1 MKITVGTTTK
11 EIPEGTPL
19 SKIAD
24 AFVTE
29 GRDRIILAKVN
40 GKLQEMFKNCYWDS
54 TIEFLDIKNTDAR
67 RTYMRGVLF
76 VMLAA
81 VHSCYGMKDCNEIA
95 VEHSLGTGI
104 YCKKNG
110 SPVSREFIDTVKAK
124 MKEMVAANRAIEKK
138 SMNKANAVRLFREN
152 GMTDKVSLLRY
163 RCTSKVNVYSMCG
176 YTDYF
181 YGYMPASTGI
191 LKVWDIVPYDEGF
204 MVLMPDTE
212 DGTMV
217 PPAKSSDKFFETL
230 QKTNTWGSAVG
241 IELVGDLNDCIS
253 SGGAEDLILVQEAL
267 LEKRV
272 AEIAEMIREAGGK
285 KFVMI
290 AGPSSSG
297 KTSFSHRLSIQLR
310 TIGFKPHPIGLDNY
324 YRDREFCPRDEY
336 GNYDFEC
343 LEALDIELF
352 NKQMTQ
358 LLNGERVELPEFNF
372 KTGKPEYKGNFLQ
385 LGPDDILVIEG
396 IHGLNDRLSYS
407 LPAESKFRIYISAL
421 TEINIDRHNRIPTT
435 DVRLIRR
442 IVRDARTRGSSATET
457 IAMWYSVRRGEEKH
471 IFPYQESA
479 DVMYNSAAVY
489 ELAVLKTYI
498 EPLLFGV
505 PEDSPEYLEANR
517 LLKMLSYILGM
528 PSESVPHN
536 AILREFIGGS
546 VFRV

>member
-76 VMLAA
+76 VMHAA

-124 MKEMVAANRAIEKK
+124 MREMVAANRAIEKK

>member
-11 EIPEGTPL
+11 EIAEGTSL
-19 SKIAD
+19 SKIAEE
-24 AFVTE
+24 FLGE
-29 GRDRIILAKVN
+29 GKKNIFLAKVN

-54 TIEFLDIKNTDAR
+54 TIEFLDLKDTDAR
-67 RTYMRGVLF
+67 RTYIRGVLF
-76 VMLAA
+76 VMLTAVYSEYGIAA
-81 VHSCYGMKDCNEIA
+81 CNEIC
-95 VEHSLGTGI
+95 VEHSIGAGI
-104 YCKKNG
+104 YCKRNG
-110 SPVSREFIDTVKAK
+110 NPVTQEFIDTVKAK
-124 MKEMVAANRAIEKK
+124 MKELVAANRAIEKK
-138 SMNKANAVRLFREN
+138 SMNKANAVRLFRDN
-152 GMTDKVSLLRY
+152 GMEDKVSLLRY
-163 RCTSKVNVYSMCG
+163 RCSSKVNVYSMCG

-181 YGYMPASTGI
+181 YGYMPASTGN
-191 LKVWDIVPYDEGF
+191 LRLWDIVPYDEGF
-204 MVLMPDTE
+204 MVLTPDS
-212 DGTMV
+212 DGESV
-217 PPAKSSDKFFETL
+217 PPAKSSDKLFETL

-241 IELVGDLNDCIS
+241 IELAGDLNDCIAN
-253 SGGAEDLILVQEAL
+253 GGAEDLILVQEAL

-272 AEIAEMIREAGGK
+272 AEIAEMIRQAGGK

-310 TIGFKPHPIGLDNY
+310 TIGYKPHPIGLDNY
-324 YRDREFCPRDEY
+324 YKDREFCPRDEF

-343 LEALDIELF
+343 LEALDVELF

-358 LLNGERVELPEFNF
+358 LLNGERVEMPEFNF

-457 IAMWYSVRRGEEKH
+457 IAMWYSVRRGEELH
-471 IFPYQESA
+471 IFPHQESA

-498 EPLLFGV
+498 EPLLYGV
-505 PEDSPEYLEANR
+505 PEGSPEYLEANR
-517 LLKMLSYILGM
+517 LLKMLSYFLAM

>member
-1 MKITVGTTTK
+1 MKITVGAETR
-11 EIPEGTPL
+11 EIPEGTSL
-19 SKIAD
+19 TKIAD
-24 AFVTE
+24 AFLGE
-29 GRDRIILAKVN
+29 GKERILLAKVN

-54 TIEFLDIKNTDAR
+54 EIEFLDIKDTDGR
-67 RTYMRGVLF
+67 RTFMRGVLF

-81 VHSCYGMKDCNEIA
+81 VHACYGMQAANEVS

-104 YCKKNG
+104 YCKKDG
-110 SPVSREFIDTVKAK
+110 EPVTEEFLATVKAK
-124 MKEMVAANRAIEKK
+124 MKEFVAANRAIEKK

-152 GMTDKVSLLRY
+152 GMDDKVRLLKY
-163 RCTSKVNVYSMCG
+163 RCTSKINVYSMCG

-181 YGYMPASTGI
+181 YGYMPASTGV
-191 LKVWDIVPYDEGF
+191 LKTWDIVPYDEGF
-204 MVLMPDTE
+204 MVLMPDTG
-212 DGTMV
+212 DGTTI
-217 PPAKSSDKFFETL
+217 PAVKQSDKFFETL

-241 IELVGDLNDCIS
+241 IELVGDLNDCIVN
-253 SGGAEDLILVQEAL
+253 GGADDLILVQEAL

-272 AEIAEMIREAGGK
+272 AEIAEMIREAGTK

-324 YRDREFCPRDEY
+324 YRDREFCPRDEF
-336 GNYDFEC
+336 GNFDFEC
-343 LEALDIELF
+343 LEALDVELF

-358 LLNGERVELPEFNF
+358 LLNGERVEMPEFNF

-396 IHGLNDRLSYS
+396 IHGLNERLSYS
-407 LPAESKFRIYISAL
+407 LPEESKFKIYISAL

-457 IAMWYSVRRGEEKH
+457 IGMWYSVRRGEEKH

-505 PEDSPEYLEANR
+505 PEGTPEYLEANR
-517 LLKMLSYILGM
+517 LLKMLSYFLAM
-528 PSESVPHN
+528 PSEGVQHN

>member
-1 MKITVGTTTK
+1 MKITVGNETR
-11 EIPEGTPL
+11 EIEEGISL

-24 AFVTE
+24 AFSVD

-54 TIEFLDIKNTDAR
+54 TIEFLDITDNDAR
-67 RTYMRGVLF
+67 RTYIRGVLF

-81 VHSCYGMKDCNEIA
+81 VNACYGMQASNEIS

-104 YCKKNG
+104 YCKKLG
-110 SPVSREFIDTVKAK
+110 EPVTQEFIDTVKAK
-124 MKEMVAANRAIEKK
+124 MQEYVAANRAIEKK

-152 GMTDKVSLLRY
+152 GMDDKVRLLRY
-163 RCTSKVNVYSMCG
+163 RCTSKVNVYCMSG

-181 YGYMPASTGI
+181 YGYMPASTGV
-191 LKVWDIVPYDEGF
+191 LKLWDIVPYEDGL
-204 MVLMPDTE
+204 MVLMPDTA
-212 DGTMV
+212 DGTTV
-217 PPAKSSDKFFETL
+217 PPAKNSDKFFRTL
-230 QKTNTWGSAVG
+230 QKSNTWGSAVG
-241 IELVGDLNDCIS
+241 IELVGDLNDCIA
-253 SGGAEDLILVQEAL
+253 SGGAEDLILVQESL

-272 AEIAEMIREAGGK
+272 AEIAEMIRSSGGK

-310 TIGFKPHPIGLDNY
+310 THGFKPHPIALDNY
-324 YRDREFCPRDEY
+324 YRDREFCPKDEY

-358 LLNGERVELPEFNF
+358 LLNGERVEMPEFNF
-372 KTGKPEYKGNFLQ
+372 KTGKPEYKGNFMQ
-385 LGPDDILVIEG
+385 LGPEDILVIEG

-442 IVRDARTRGSSATET
+442 IVRDARARGTSATET
-457 IAMWYSVRRGEEKH
+457 IAMWYSVRRGEEKN

-498 EPLLFGV
+498 EPLLYGV

-517 LLKMLSYILGM
+517 LLKMLSYILAM

>member
-1 MKITVGTTTK
+1 MKITVGNETR
-11 EIPEGTPL
+11 EIEEGISL

-24 AFVTE
+24 AFSVD

-54 TIEFLDIKNTDAR
+54 TIEFLDITNNDAR
-67 RTYMRGVLF
+67 RTYIRGVLF

-81 VHSCYGMKDCNEIA
+81 VNACYGMQASNEIS

-104 YCKKNG
+104 YCKKLG
-110 SPVSREFIDTVKAK
+110 EPVTQEFIDTVKAK
-124 MKEMVAANRAIEKK
+124 MQEYVAANRAIEKK

-152 GMTDKVSLLRY
+152 GMDDKVRLLRY
-163 RCTSKVNVYSMCG
+163 RCTSKVNVYCMSG

-181 YGYMPASTGI
+181 YGYMPASTGV
-191 LKVWDIVPYDEGF
+191 LKLWDIVPYEDGL
-204 MVLMPDTE
+204 MVLMPDTA
-212 DGTMV
+212 DGTTV
-217 PPAKSSDKFFETL
+217 PPAKSSDKFFRTL
-230 QKTNTWGSAVG
+230 QKSNTWGSAVG
-241 IELVGDLNDCIS
+241 IELVGDLNDCIA
-253 SGGAEDLILVQEAL
+253 SGGAEDLILVQESL

-272 AEIAEMIREAGGK
+272 SEIAEMIRSSGGK

-310 TIGFKPHPIGLDNY
+310 THGFKPHPIGLDNY

-336 GNYDFEC
+336 GNHDFEC

-358 LLNGERVELPEFNF
+358 LLNGERVEMPEFNF
-372 KTGKPEYKGNFLQ
+372 KTGKPEYKGNFMQ
-385 LGPDDILVIEG
+385 LGPEDILVIEG

-442 IVRDARTRGSSATET
+442 IVRDARARGTSATET
-457 IAMWYSVRRGEEKH
+457 IAMWYSVRRGEEKN

-498 EPLLFGV
+498 EPLLYGV

-517 LLKMLSYILGM
+517 LLKMLSYILAM

>member
-1 MKITVGTTTK
+1 MKITVGNETR
-11 EIPEGTPL
+11 EIEEGISL

-24 AFVTE
+24 AFSVE

-54 TIEFLDIKNTDAR
+54 TIEFLDITNNDAR
-67 RTYMRGVLF
+67 RTYIRGVLF

-81 VHSCYGMKDCNEIA
+81 VNACYGMQASNEIS

-104 YCKKNG
+104 YCKKLG
-110 SPVSREFIDTVKAK
+110 EPVTQEFIDTVKAK
-124 MKEMVAANRAIEKK
+124 MQEYVAANRAIEKK

-152 GMTDKVSLLRY
+152 GMDDKVRLLRY
-163 RCTSKVNVYSMCG
+163 RCTSKVNVYCMSG

-181 YGYMPASTGI
+181 YGYMPASTGV
-191 LKVWDIVPYDEGF
+191 LKLWDIVPYEDGL
-204 MVLMPDTE
+204 MVLMPDTA
-212 DGTMV
+212 DGTTV

-230 QKTNTWGSAVG
+230 QKSNTWGSAVG
-241 IELVGDLNDCIS
+241 IELVGDLNDCIA
-253 SGGAEDLILVQEAL
+253 SGGAEDLILVQESL

-272 AEIAEMIREAGGK
+272 SEIAEMIRSSGGK

-310 TIGFKPHPIGLDNY
+310 THGFKPHPIGLDNY

-358 LLNGERVELPEFNF
+358 LLNGERVEMPEFNF
-372 KTGKPEYKGNFLQ
+372 KTGKPEYKGNFMQ
-385 LGPDDILVIEG
+385 LGPEDILVIEG

-442 IVRDARTRGSSATET
+442 IVRDARARGTSATET
-457 IAMWYSVRRGEEKH
+457 IAMWYSVRRGEEKN

-498 EPLLFGV
+498 EPLLYGV

-517 LLKMLSYILGM
+517 LLKMLSYILAM

>member
-1 MKITVGTTTK
+1 MKITVGNETR
-11 EIPEGTPL
+11 EIEEGISL

-24 AFVTE
+24 AFSVD

-54 TIEFLDIKNTDAR
+54 TIEFLDITDNDAR
-67 RTYMRGVLF
+67 RTYIRGVLF

-81 VHSCYGMKDCNEIA
+81 VNACYGMQASNEIS

-104 YCKKNG
+104 YCKKLG
-110 SPVSREFIDTVKAK
+110 EPVTQEFIDTVKAK
-124 MKEMVAANRAIEKK
+124 MQEYVAANRAIEKK

-152 GMTDKVSLLRY
+152 GMDDKVRLLRY
-163 RCTSKVNVYSMCG
+163 RCTSKVNVYCMSG

-181 YGYMPASTGI
+181 YGYMPASTGV
-191 LKVWDIVPYDEGF
+191 LKLWDIVPYEDGL
-204 MVLMPDTE
+204 MVLMPDTA
-212 DGTMV
+212 DGTTV
-217 PPAKSSDKFFETL
+217 PPAKSSDKFFRTL
-230 QKTNTWGSAVG
+230 QKSNTWGSAVG
-241 IELVGDLNDCIS
+241 IELVGDLNDCIA
-253 SGGAEDLILVQEAL
+253 SGGAEDLILVQESL

-272 AEIAEMIREAGGK
+272 SEIAEMIRSSGGK

-310 TIGFKPHPIGLDNY
+310 THGFKPHPIGLDNY

-358 LLNGERVELPEFNF
+358 LLNGERVEMPEFNF
-372 KTGKPEYKGNFLQ
+372 KTGKPEYKGNFMQ
-385 LGPDDILVIEG
+385 LGPEDILVIEG

-442 IVRDARTRGSSATET
+442 IVRDARARGTSATET
-457 IAMWYSVRRGEEKH
+457 IAMWYSVRRGEEKN

-498 EPLLFGV
+498 EPLLYGV

-517 LLKMLSYILGM
+517 LLKMLSYILAM

>member
-1 MKITVGTTTK
+1 MKITVGNETR
-11 EIPEGTPL
+11 EIAEGTSL

-24 AFVTE
+24 AFVTD
-29 GRDRIILAKVN
+29 GRDRVLLAKVN
-40 GKLQEMFKNCYWDS
+40 GKLQEMFKNVYWDS
-54 TIEFLDIKNTDAR
+54 TIEFLDITNNDAR
-67 RTYMRGVLF
+67 RTYVRGVLF

-81 VHSCYGMKDCNEIA
+81 VNSCYGMKAANEIS

-104 YCKKNG
+104 YCKKCG
-110 SPVSREFIDTVKAK
+110 EPITQEFIDAVKAK
-124 MKEMVAANRAIEKK
+124 MNEFVAANRAIEKK
-138 SMNKANAVRLFREN
+138 SMNKANAIRLFKEN
-152 GMTDKVSLLRY
+152 GMDDKVRLMRY
-163 RCTSKVNVYSMCG
+163 RCTSKVNVYSMNG

-181 YGYMPASTGI
+181 YGYMPASTGA
-191 LKVWDIVPYDEGF
+191 LKKWDIVPYEDGI
-204 MVLMPDTE
+204 MVLMPDKK
-212 DGTMV
+212 DGTTV

-230 QKTNTWGSAVG
+230 QKTNSWGSAVG
-241 IELVGDLNDCIS
+241 IELVGDLNDCIAN
-253 SGGAEDLILVQEAL
+253 GGAEDLILVQEAL

-324 YRDREFCPRDEY
+324 YRDREFCPRDEF
-336 GNYDFEC
+336 GNFDFEC

-358 LLNGERVELPEFNF
+358 LLNGERVEMPEFNF
-372 KTGKPEYKGNFLQ
+372 KTGKPEYKGNFMQ

-407 LPAESKFRIYISAL
+407 LPAESKFKIYISAL

-442 IVRDARTRGSSATET
+442 IVRDARTRGTSATET
-457 IAMWYSVRRGEEKH
+457 IAMWYSVRRGEEMH
-471 IFPYQESA
+471 IFPHQESA

-498 EPLLFGV
+498 EPLLYGV
-505 PEDSPEYLEANR
+505 PENSAEYLEANR
-517 LLKMLSYILGM
+517 LLKMLSYFLAM

>member
-1 MKITVGTTTK
+1 MKITVGNETR
-11 EIPEGTPL
+11 EIAEGTSL
-19 SKIAD
+19 AKIAD
-24 AFVTE
+24 AFVE
-29 GRDRIILAKVN
+29 NGRDRIILARVN
-40 GKLQEMFKNCYWDS
+40 GKLKEMFKNCYWDS
-54 TIEFLDIKNTDAR
+54 TIEFLDIVNADAR
-67 RTYMRGVLF
+67 RTYIRGVLF

-81 VHSCYGMKDCNEIA
+81 VNACYGMKASTEIT

-104 YCKKNG
+104 FCKKNG
-110 SPVSREFIDTVKAK
+110 TPVTQEFIDTVKAK
-124 MKEMVAANRAIEKK
+124 MKEYVASNRAIEKK
-138 SMNKANAVRLFREN
+138 SMNKDNAIRLFREN
-152 GMTDKVSLLRY
+152 GMDDKVRLMRY
-163 RCTSKVNVYSMCG
+163 HPSSKVNVYSMCG

-191 LKVWDIVPYDEGF
+191 LKDWDMIPYEDGF
-204 MVLMPDTE
+204 MMLMPDRE
-212 DGTMV
+212 EGTTV
-217 PPAKSSDKFFETL
+217 PPAKKSDKFFATL
-230 QKTNTWGSAVG
+230 QKTNSWGNAVG
-241 IELVGDLNDCIS
+241 IELVVDLNDCIAN
-253 SGGAEDLILVQEAL
+253 GGAEDLILVQESL
-267 LEKRV
+267 FEKRV
-272 AEIAEMIREAGGK
+272 AEIAEMIRADSGK

-310 TIGFKPHPIGLDNY
+310 THGLKPHPIGLDNY
-324 YRDREFCPRDEY
+324 YRDREFCPRDEF

-352 NKQMTQ
+352 SKQMTQ
-358 LLNGERVELPEFNF
+358 LLNGERVEIPEFNF

-407 LPAESKFRIYISAL
+407 LPDESKFRIYISAL

-442 IVRDARTRGSSATET
+442 IVRDARARGTSATET

-479 DVMYNSAAVY
+479 DVMFNSAAIY
-489 ELAVLKTYI
+489 ELAVLRTYI
-498 EPLLFGV
+498 EPLLYGV
-505 PEDSPEYLEANR
+505 PEGTPEYLEANR
-517 LLKMLSYILGM
+517 IRKMLSYVLPM
-528 PSESVPHN
+528 PSEGVPHN

>member
-1 MKITVGTTTK
+1 MKITVGNETR
-11 EIPEGTPL
+11 EIAEGTSL
-19 SKIAD
+19 AKIAD
-24 AFVTE
+24 AFVE
-29 GRDRIILAKVN
+29 NGRDRIILARVN
-40 GKLQEMFKNCYWDS
+40 GKLKEMFKNCYWDS
-54 TIEFLDIKNTDAR
+54 TIEFLDIVNADAR
-67 RTYMRGVLF
+67 RTYIRGVLF

-81 VHSCYGMKDCNEIA
+81 VNACYGMKASTEIT

-104 YCKKNG
+104 FCKKNG
-110 SPVSREFIDTVKAK
+110 TPVTQEFIDTVKAK
-124 MKEMVAANRAIEKK
+124 MKEYVASNRAIEKK
-138 SMNKANAVRLFREN
+138 SMNKDNAIRLFREN
-152 GMTDKVSLLRY
+152 GMDDKVRLMRY
-163 RCTSKVNVYSMCG
+163 HPSSKVNVYSMCG

-191 LKVWDIVPYDEGF
+191 LKDWDMIPYEDGF
-204 MVLMPDTE
+204 MMLMPDRE
-212 DGTMV
+212 EGTTV
-217 PPAKSSDKFFETL
+217 PPAKKSDKFFATL
-230 QKTNTWGSAVG
+230 QKTNSWGNAVG
-241 IELVGDLNDCIS
+241 IELMVDLNDCIAN
-253 SGGAEDLILVQEAL
+253 GGAEDLILVQESL
-267 LEKRV
+267 FEKRV
-272 AEIAEMIREAGGK
+272 AEIAEMIRADSGK

-310 TIGFKPHPIGLDNY
+310 THGLKPHPIGLDNY
-324 YRDREFCPRDEY
+324 YRDREFCPRDEF

-352 NKQMTQ
+352 SKQMTQ
-358 LLNGERVELPEFNF
+358 LLNGERVEIPEFNF

-407 LPAESKFRIYISAL
+407 LPDESKFRIYISAL

-442 IVRDARTRGSSATET
+442 IVRDARARGTSATET

-479 DVMYNSAAVY
+479 DVMFNSAAIY
-489 ELAVLKTYI
+489 ELAVLRTYI
-498 EPLLFGV
+498 EPLLYGV
-505 PEDSPEYLEANR
+505 PEGTPEYLEANR
-517 LLKMLSYILGM
+517 IRKMLSYVLPM
-528 PSESVPHN
+528 PSEGVPHN

>member
-1 MKITVGTTTK
+1 MKITVGNETR
-11 EIPEGTPL
+11 EIAEGTSL
-19 SKIAD
+19 AKIAD
-24 AFVTE
+24 AFVE
-29 GRDRIILAKVN
+29 NGRDRIILARVN
-40 GKLQEMFKNCYWDS
+40 GKLKEMFKNCYWDS
-54 TIEFLDIKNTDAR
+54 TIEFLDIVNADAR
-67 RTYMRGVLF
+67 RTYIRGVLF

-81 VHSCYGMKDCNEIA
+81 VNACYGMKASTEIT

-104 YCKKNG
+104 FCKKNG
-110 SPVSREFIDTVKAK
+110 TPVTQEFIDTVKAK
-124 MKEMVAANRAIEKK
+124 MKEYVASNRAIEKK
-138 SMNKANAVRLFREN
+138 SMNKDNAIRLFREN
-152 GMTDKVSLLRY
+152 GMDDKVRLMRY
-163 RCTSKVNVYSMCG
+163 HPSSKVNVYSMCG

-191 LKVWDIVPYDEGF
+191 LKDWDMIPYEDGF
-204 MVLMPDTE
+204 MMLMPDRE
-212 DGTMV
+212 EGTTV
-217 PPAKSSDKFFETL
+217 PPAKKSDKFFATL
-230 QKTNTWGSAVG
+230 QKTNSWGNAVG
-241 IELVGDLNDCIS
+241 IELVVDLNDCIAN
-253 SGGAEDLILVQEAL
+253 GGAEDLILVQESL
-267 LEKRV
+267 FEKRV
-272 AEIAEMIREAGGK
+272 AEIAEMIRADSGK

-310 TIGFKPHPIGLDNY
+310 THGLKPHPIGLDNY
-324 YRDREFCPRDEY
+324 YRDREFCPRDEF

-358 LLNGERVELPEFNF
+358 LLNGERVEIPEFNF

-407 LPAESKFRIYISAL
+407 LPGESKFRIYISAL

-442 IVRDARTRGSSATET
+442 IVRDARARGTSATET

-479 DVMYNSAAVY
+479 DVMFNSAAIY
-489 ELAVLKTYI
+489 ELAVLRTYI
-498 EPLLFGV
+498 EPLLYGV
-505 PEDSPEYLEANR
+505 PEGTPEYLEANR
-517 LLKMLSYILGM
+517 IRKMLSYVLPM
-528 PSESVPHN
+528 PSEGVPHN

>member
-1 MKITVGTTTK
+1 MKITVGNETR
-11 EIPEGTPL
+11 EIAEGTSL

-24 AFVTE
+24 AFVTD
-29 GRDRIILAKVN
+29 GRDRVLLAKVN
-40 GKLQEMFKNCYWDS
+40 GKLQEMFKNVYWDS
-54 TIEFLDIKNTDAR
+54 TIEFLDITNNDAR
-67 RTYMRGVLF
+67 RTYVRGVLF

-81 VHSCYGMKDCNEIA
+81 VNSCYGMKAANEIS

-104 YCKKNG
+104 YCKKCG
-110 SPVSREFIDTVKAK
+110 EPITQEFIDDVKAK
-124 MKEMVAANRAIEKK
+124 MNEFVAANRAIEKK
-138 SMNKANAVRLFREN
+138 SMNKANAIRLFKEN
-152 GMTDKVSLLRY
+152 GMDDKVRLMRY
-163 RCTSKVNVYSMCG
+163 RCTSKVNVYSMNG

-181 YGYMPASTGI
+181 YGYMPASTGA
-191 LKVWDIVPYDEGF
+191 LKKWDIVPYEDGI
-204 MVLMPDTE
+204 MVLMPDKK
-212 DGTMV
+212 DGTTV
-217 PPAKSSDKFFETL
+217 PPAKSSDKFFKTL
-230 QKTNTWGSAVG
+230 QNTNSWGSAVG
-241 IELVGDLNDCIS
+241 IELVGDLNDCIAN
-253 SGGAEDLILVQEAL
+253 GGAEDLILVQEAL

-324 YRDREFCPRDEY
+324 YRDREFCPRDEF
-336 GNYDFEC
+336 GNFDFEC

-358 LLNGERVELPEFNF
+358 LLNGERVEMPEFNF
-372 KTGKPEYKGNFLQ
+372 KTGKPEYKGNFMQ

-407 LPAESKFRIYISAL
+407 LPAESKFKIYISAL

-442 IVRDARTRGSSATET
+442 IVRDARTRGTSATET
-457 IAMWYSVRRGEEKH
+457 IAMWYSVRRGEEMH
-471 IFPYQESA
+471 IFPHQESA
-479 DVMYNSAAVY
+479 DAMYNSAAVY

-498 EPLLFGV
+498 EPLLYGV
-505 PEDSPEYLEANR
+505 PENSAEYLEANR
-517 LLKMLSYILGM
+517 LLKMLSYFLAM

>member
-1 MKITVGTTTK
+1 
-11 EIPEGTPL
+11 
-19 SKIAD
+19 
-24 AFVTE
+24 
-29 GRDRIILAKVN
+29 
-40 GKLQEMFKNCYWDS
+40 
-54 TIEFLDIKNTDAR
+54 
-67 RTYMRGVLF
+67 
-76 VMLAA
+76 
-81 VHSCYGMKDCNEIA
+81 
-95 VEHSLGTGI
+95 
-104 YCKKNG
+104 
-110 SPVSREFIDTVKAK
+110 
-124 MKEMVAANRAIEKK
+124 
-138 SMNKANAVRLFREN
+138 
-152 GMTDKVSLLRY
+152 
-163 RCTSKVNVYSMCG
+163 
-176 YTDYF
+176 
-181 YGYMPASTGI
+181 
-191 LKVWDIVPYDEGF
+191 
-204 MVLMPDTE
+204 
-212 DGTMV
+212 
-217 PPAKSSDKFFETL
+217 
-230 QKTNTWGSAVG
+230 
-241 IELVGDLNDCIS
+241 
-253 SGGAEDLILVQEAL
+253 
-267 LEKRV
+267 
-272 AEIAEMIREAGGK
+272 
-285 KFVMI
+285 
-290 AGPSSSG
+290 
-297 KTSFSHRLSIQLR
+297 
-310 TIGFKPHPIGLDNY
+310 
-324 YRDREFCPRDEY
+324 
-336 GNYDFEC
+336 
-343 LEALDIELF
+343 
-352 NKQMTQ
+352 MTQ

>member
-1 MKITVGTTTK
+1 MKITVGNETR
-11 EIPEGTPL
+11 EIEEGISL

-24 AFVTE
+24 AFSVD

-54 TIEFLDIKNTDAR
+54 TIEFLDITNNDAR
-67 RTYMRGVLF
+67 RTYIRGVLF

-81 VHSCYGMKDCNEIA
+81 VNACYGMQASNEIS

-104 YCKKNG
+104 YCKKLG
-110 SPVSREFIDTVKAK
+110 EPVTQEFIDTVKAK
-124 MKEMVAANRAIEKK
+124 MQEYVAANRAIEKK

-152 GMTDKVSLLRY
+152 GMDDKVRLLRY
-163 RCTSKVNVYSMCG
+163 RCTSKVNVYCMSG

-181 YGYMPASTGI
+181 YGYMPASTGV
-191 LKVWDIVPYDEGF
+191 LKLWDIVPYEDGL
-204 MVLMPDTE
+204 MVLMPDNV
-212 DGTMV
+212 DGTTV

-230 QKTNTWGSAVG
+230 QKSNSWGSAVG
-241 IELVGDLNDCIS
+241 IELVGDLNDCIA
-253 SGGAEDLILVQEAL
+253 SGGAEDLILVQESL
-267 LEKRV
+267 LEQRV
-272 AEIAEMIREAGGK
+272 SEIAEMIRSSGGK

-310 TIGFKPHPIGLDNY
+310 THGFKPHPIGLDNY

-358 LLNGERVELPEFNF
+358 LLNGERVEMPEFNF
-372 KTGKPEYKGNFLQ
+372 KTGKPEYKGNFMQ
-385 LGPDDILVIEG
+385 LGPEDILVIEG

-442 IVRDARTRGSSATET
+442 IVRDARARGTSATET
-457 IAMWYSVRRGEEKH
+457 IAMWYSVRRGEEKN

-489 ELAVLKTYI
+489 ELAVLKPYI
-498 EPLLFGV
+498 EPLLYGV

-517 LLKMLSYILGM
+517 LLKMLSYILAM

>member
-1 MKITVGTTTK
+1 M
-11 EIPEGTPL
+11 
-19 SKIAD
+19 
-24 AFVTE
+24 
-29 GRDRIILAKVN
+29 
-40 GKLQEMFKNCYWDS
+40 
-54 TIEFLDIKNTDAR
+54 
-67 RTYMRGVLF
+67 
-76 VMLAA
+76 
-81 VHSCYGMKDCNEIA
+81 
-95 VEHSLGTGI
+95 
-104 YCKKNG
+104 
-110 SPVSREFIDTVKAK
+110 
-124 MKEMVAANRAIEKK
+124 
-138 SMNKANAVRLFREN
+138 
-152 GMTDKVSLLRY
+152 
-163 RCTSKVNVYSMCG
+163 
-176 YTDYF
+176 
-181 YGYMPASTGI
+181 
-191 LKVWDIVPYDEGF
+191 
-204 MVLMPDTE
+204 
-212 DGTMV
+212 
-217 PPAKSSDKFFETL
+217 
-230 QKTNTWGSAVG
+230 
-241 IELVGDLNDCIS
+241 NDCIAN
-253 SGGAEDLILVQEAL
+253 GGAEDLILVQEAL

-272 AEIAEMIREAGGK
+272 AEIAEMIKQAGGK

-358 LLNGERVELPEFNF
+358 LLNGERVEMPEFNF
-372 KTGKPEYKGNFLQ
+372 KTGKPEYKGNYLQ

-457 IAMWYSVRRGEEKH
+457 IAMWYSVRRGEELH
-471 IFPYQESA
+471 IFPHQESA

-498 EPLLFGV
+498 EPLLYGV
-505 PEDSPEYLEANR
+505 PEGTPEYLEANR
-517 LLKMLSYILGM
+517 LLKMLSYFLAM

>member
-11 EIPEGTPL
+11 EIAEGTSL

-81 VHSCYGMKDCNEIA
+81 VNSCYGMKDCNEIA

-110 SPVSREFIDTVKAK
+110 SPVSQEFIDTVKAK

-152 GMTDKVSLLRY
+152 GMMDKVSLLRY
-163 RCTSKVNVYSMCG
+163 RCTSKVNVYSMSG

-212 DGTMV
+212 DGTTV

-241 IELVGDLNDCIS
+241 IELVGDLNDCIA

-272 AEIAEMIREAGGK
+272 AEIAEMIRAAGGK

-358 LLNGERVELPEFNF
+358 LLNGERVEMPEFNF

-517 LLKMLSYILGM
+517 LLKMLSYFLGM

>member
-76 VMLAA
+76 VLLAA

>member
-1 MKITVGTTTK
+1 MKITVGNETR
-11 EIPEGTPL
+11 EIEEGISL

-24 AFVTE
+24 AFSVD

-54 TIEFLDIKNTDAR
+54 TIEFLDITNNDAR
-67 RTYMRGVLF
+67 RTYIRGVLF

-81 VHSCYGMKDCNEIA
+81 VNACYGMQASNEIS

-104 YCKKNG
+104 YCKKLG
-110 SPVSREFIDTVKAK
+110 EPVTQEFIDTVKAK
-124 MKEMVAANRAIEKK
+124 MQEYVAANRAIEKK

-152 GMTDKVSLLRY
+152 GMDDKVRLLRY
-163 RCTSKVNVYSMCG
+163 RCTSKVNVYCMSG

-181 YGYMPASTGI
+181 YGYMPASTGV
-191 LKVWDIVPYDEGF
+191 LKLWDIVPYEDGL
-204 MVLMPDTE
+204 MVLMPDTA
-212 DGTMV
+212 DGTTV
-217 PPAKSSDKFFETL
+217 PPAKSSDKFFRTL
-230 QKTNTWGSAVG
+230 QKSNTWGSAVG
-241 IELVGDLNDCIS
+241 IELVGDLNDCIA
-253 SGGAEDLILVQEAL
+253 SGGAEDLILVQESL

-272 AEIAEMIREAGGK
+272 SEIAEMIRSSGGK

-297 KTSFSHRLSIQLR
+297 RTSFSHRLSIQLR
-310 TIGFKPHPIGLDNY
+310 THGFKPHPIGLDNY

-336 GNYDFEC
+336 GNHDFEC

-358 LLNGERVELPEFNF
+358 LLNGERVEMPEFNF
-372 KTGKPEYKGNFLQ
+372 KTGKPEYKGNFMQ
-385 LGPDDILVIEG
+385 LGPEDILVIEG

-442 IVRDARTRGSSATET
+442 IVRDARARGTSATET
-457 IAMWYSVRRGEEKH
+457 IAMWYSVRRGEEKN

-498 EPLLFGV
+498 EPLLYGV

-517 LLKMLSYILGM
+517 LLKMLSYILAM

>member
-1 MKITVGTTTK
+1 VGNETR
-11 EIPEGTPL
+11 EIAEGTSL

-24 AFVTE
+24 AFVTD
-29 GRDRIILAKVN
+29 GRDRVLLAKVN
-40 GKLQEMFKNCYWDS
+40 GKLQEMFKNVYWDS
-54 TIEFLDIKNTDAR
+54 TIEFLDITNNDAR
-67 RTYMRGVLF
+67 RTYVRGVLF

-81 VHSCYGMKDCNEIA
+81 VNSCYGMKAANEIS

-104 YCKKNG
+104 YCKKCG
-110 SPVSREFIDTVKAK
+110 EPITQEFIDAVKAK
-124 MKEMVAANRAIEKK
+124 MNEFVAANRAIEKK
-138 SMNKANAVRLFREN
+138 SMNKANAIRLFKEN
-152 GMTDKVSLLRY
+152 GMDDKVRLMRY
-163 RCTSKVNVYSMCG
+163 RCTSKVNVYSMNG

-181 YGYMPASTGI
+181 YGYMPASTGA
-191 LKVWDIVPYDEGF
+191 LKKWDIVPYEDGI
-204 MVLMPDTE
+204 MVLMPDKK
-212 DGTMV
+212 DGTTV

-230 QKTNTWGSAVG
+230 QKTNSWGSAVG
-241 IELVGDLNDCIS
+241 IELVGDLNDCIAN
-253 SGGAEDLILVQEAL
+253 GGAEDLILVQEAL

-324 YRDREFCPRDEY
+324 YRDREFCPRDEF
-336 GNYDFEC
+336 GNFDFEC

-358 LLNGERVELPEFNF
+358 LLNGERVEMPEFNF
-372 KTGKPEYKGNFLQ
+372 KTGKPEYKGNFMQ

-407 LPAESKFRIYISAL
+407 LPAESKFKIYISAL

-442 IVRDARTRGSSATET
+442 IVRDARTRGTSATET
-457 IAMWYSVRRGEEKH
+457 IAMWYSVRRGEEMH
-471 IFPYQESA
+471 IFPHQESA

-498 EPLLFGV
+498 EPLLYGV
-505 PEDSPEYLEANR
+505 PENSAEYLEANR
-517 LLKMLSYILGM
+517 LLKMLSYFLAM

>member
-11 EIPEGTPL
+11 EIAEGTSL

-54 TIEFLDIKNTDAR
+54 SIEFLDIKNTDAR

-81 VHSCYGMKDCNEIA
+81 VNSCYGMKDCNEIA

-110 SPVSREFIDTVKAK
+110 SPVSQEFIDTVKAK

-152 GMTDKVSLLRY
+152 GMMDKVSLLRY

-212 DGTMV
+212 DGTTV

-241 IELVGDLNDCIS
+241 IELVGDLNDCIA

-272 AEIAEMIREAGGK
+272 AEIAEMIRAAGGK

-358 LLNGERVELPEFNF
+358 LLNGERVEMPEFNF

-517 LLKMLSYILGM
+517 LLKMLSYFLGM

>member
-1 MKITVGTTTK
+1 MKITVGNETR
-11 EIPEGTPL
+11 EIAEGTSL

-24 AFVTE
+24 AFVTK
-29 GRDRIILAKVN
+29 GREQLILAKVN

-54 TIEFLDIKNTDAR
+54 TIEFLDLSNSDAR
-67 RTYMRGVLF
+67 RTYVRGVLF

-81 VHSCYGMKDCNEIA
+81 VNDCYGMSVCNEIS
-95 VEHSLGTGI
+95 VEHSIGDGI
-104 YCKKNG
+104 FCKKSG
-110 SPVSREFIDTVKAK
+110 EPVTQEFIDTVKAK
-124 MKEMVAANRAIEKK
+124 MKEFVAADRAIEKK
-138 SMNKANAVRLFREN
+138 SMNKANAVRLFQKN
-152 GMTDKVSLLRY
+152 GMDDKVRLMRY
-163 RCTSKVNVYSMCG
+163 HCASKVNVYSMNG

-181 YGYMPASTGI
+181 YGYMPASTGV
-191 LKVWDIVPYDEGF
+191 LTAWDIVKYEDGI
-204 MVLMPDTE
+204 MVLMPDREGGMTVAE
-212 DGTMV
+212 
-217 PPAKSSDKFFETL
+217 PKSSDKLFDTL
-230 QKTNTWGSAVG
+230 QKTNTWSNAVG
-241 IELVGDLNDCIS
+241 IELVGDLNDCIAN
-253 SGGAEDLILVQEAL
+253 GGAEDLILLQEAL
-267 LEKRV
+267 FEKRV

-324 YRDREFCPRDEY
+324 YKDREFCPRDEY

-343 LEALDIELF
+343 LEALDVELF

-358 LLNGERVELPEFNF
+358 LLAGERVEMPEFNF

-457 IAMWYSVRRGEEKH
+457 IAMWYSVRRGEETH
-471 IFPYQESA
+471 IFPHQESA
-479 DVMYNSAAVY
+479 DVMYNSAAIY

-498 EPLLFGV
+498 EPLLYGV
-505 PEDSPEYLEANR
+505 PEDSAEYLEANR
-517 LLKMLSYILGM
+517 LLKMLSYFLAM
-528 PSESVPHN
+528 PSEGVPHN

>member
-124 MKEMVAANRAIEKK
+124 MREMVAANRAIEKK

>member
-1 MKITVGTTTK
+1 MKITVGNMTK
-11 EIPEGTPL
+11 DIPEGTSL

-24 AFVTE
+24 AFLGEERSRV
-29 GRDRIILAKVN
+29 ILAKVN

-54 TIEFLDIKNTDAR
+54 NIEFLDIKDTDGR
-67 RTYMRGVLF
+67 RTYIRGVLF

-81 VHSCYGMKDCNEIA
+81 VNACYGMQAANEIC

-110 SPVSREFIDTVKAK
+110 EPVTQEFIDTVKAK
-124 MKEMVAANRAIEKK
+124 MKEFVAANRAIEKK
-138 SMNKANAVRLFREN
+138 SMNKANAVRLFRDH
-152 GMTDKVSLLRY
+152 GMDDKVSLLRY

-181 YGYMPASTGI
+181 YGYMPASSGI
-191 LKVWDIVPYDEGF
+191 LKVWDIVAYDEGI
-204 MVLMPDTE
+204 MVLMPDTA
-212 DGTMV
+212 DGTTA
-217 PPAKSSDKFFETL
+217 PAAKSSDKLFETL
-230 QKTNTWGSAVG
+230 QKTNSWGSAVG
-241 IELVGDLNDCIS
+241 IELAGDLNNCIA
-253 SGGAEDLILVQEAL
+253 SGGSEDLILVQEAL

-272 AEIAEMIREAGGK
+272 AEIAEMIKQSGNK

-324 YRDREFCPRDEY
+324 YKDREFCPRDEF

-343 LEALDIELF
+343 LEALDVELF
-352 NKQMTQ
+352 NRQMTQ
-358 LLNGERVELPEFNF
+358 LLNGERVEMPEFNF
-372 KTGKPEYKGNFLQ
+372 KIGKPEYKGNFLQ

-396 IHGLNDRLSYS
+396 IHGLNDKLSYS
-407 LPAESKFRIYISAL
+407 LPVESKFRIYISAL

-457 IAMWYSVRRGEEKH
+457 IAMWYSVRRGEEMH
-471 IFPYQESA
+471 IFPHQESA

-498 EPLLFGV
+498 EPLLYGV
-505 PEDSPEYLEANR
+505 PEDSPEYLETNR
-517 LLKMLSYILGM
+517 LLKMLSYFLAM

>member
-1 MKITVGTTTK
+1 MKITVGNETR
-11 EIPEGTPL
+11 EIAEGTSL

-24 AFVTE
+24 AFVTD
-29 GRDRIILAKVN
+29 GRDRVLLAKVN
-40 GKLQEMFKNCYWDS
+40 GKLQEMFKNVYWDS
-54 TIEFLDIKNTDAR
+54 TIEFLDITNNDAR
-67 RTYMRGVLF
+67 RTYVRGVLF

-81 VHSCYGMKDCNEIA
+81 VNSCYGMKAANEIS

-104 YCKKNG
+104 YCKKCG
-110 SPVSREFIDTVKAK
+110 EPITQEFIDAVKAK
-124 MKEMVAANRAIEKK
+124 MNEFVAANRAIEKK
-138 SMNKANAVRLFREN
+138 SMNKANAIRLFKEN
-152 GMTDKVSLLRY
+152 GMDDKVRLMRY
-163 RCTSKVNVYSMCG
+163 RCTSKVNVYSMNG

-181 YGYMPASTGI
+181 YGYMPASTGA
-191 LKVWDIVPYDEGF
+191 LKKWDIVPYEDGI
-204 MVLMPDTE
+204 MVLMPDKK
-212 DGTMV
+212 DGTTV
-217 PPAKSSDKFFETL
+217 PPAKSSDKFFKTL
-230 QKTNTWGSAVG
+230 QKTNSWGSAVG
-241 IELVGDLNDCIS
+241 IELVGDLNDCIAN
-253 SGGAEDLILVQEAL
+253 GGAEDLILVQEAL

-324 YRDREFCPRDEY
+324 YRDREFCPRDEF
-336 GNYDFEC
+336 GNFDFEC

-358 LLNGERVELPEFNF
+358 LLNGERVEMPEFNF
-372 KTGKPEYKGNFLQ
+372 KTGKPEYKGNFMQ
-385 LGPDDILVIEG
+385 LGADDILVIEG

-407 LPAESKFRIYISAL
+407 LPAESKFKIYISAL

-442 IVRDARTRGSSATET
+442 IVRDARTRGTSATET
-457 IAMWYSVRRGEEKH
+457 IAMWYSVRRGEEMH
-471 IFPYQESA
+471 IFPHQESA

-498 EPLLFGV
+498 EPLLYGV
-505 PEDSPEYLEANR
+505 PENSAEYLEANR
-517 LLKMLSYILGM
+517 LLKMLSYFLAM

>member
-1 MKITVGTTTK
+1 MKITVGNETR
-11 EIPEGTPL
+11 EIAEGTSL

-24 AFVTE
+24 AFVTS

-54 TIEFLDIKNTDAR
+54 TIEFLDITNSDAR
-67 RTYMRGVLF
+67 RTYIRGVLF

-81 VHSCYGMKDCNEIA
+81 VNACYGMQVSNEIS

-104 YCKKNG
+104 YCKKDG
-110 SPVSREFIDTVKAK
+110 EPVTQEFIDTVKAK
-124 MKEMVAANRAIEKK
+124 MKEYVAANRAIEKK
-138 SMNKANAVRLFREN
+138 SMNKANAVRLFRDN
-152 GMTDKVSLLRY
+152 GMDDKVRLMRY
-163 RCTSKVNVYSMCG
+163 RCTSKINVYCMSG

-181 YGYMPASTGI
+181 YGYMPASTGV
-191 LKVWDIVPYDEGF
+191 LTAWDIVPYEDGI
-204 MVLMPDTE
+204 MVLMPDSA
-212 DGTMV
+212 DGTTV

-230 QKTNTWGSAVG
+230 QKANTWGSAVG
-241 IELVGDLNDCIS
+241 IELVGDLNDCIAN
-253 SGGAEDLILVQEAL
+253 GGAEDLILVQEAL

-310 TIGFKPHPIGLDNY
+310 TIGFKPHPIALDNY
-324 YRDREFCPRDEY
+324 YLDREFCPRDEY

-358 LLNGERVELPEFNF
+358 LLNGECVEMPEFNF

-457 IAMWYSVRRGEEKH
+457 IAMWYSVRRGEEMH
-471 IFPYQESA
+471 IFPHQESA

-498 EPLLFGV
+498 EPLLYGV
-505 PEDSPEYLEANR
+505 PEGSPEYLEANR
-517 LLKMLSYILGM
+517 LLKMLSYFLAM

>member
-11 EIPEGTPL
+11 EIAEGTSL
-19 SKIAD
+19 SKIAEE
-24 AFVTE
+24 FLGV
-29 GRDRIILAKVN
+29 GKKNIFLAKVN

-54 TIEFLDIKNTDAR
+54 TIEFLDLKDTDAR
-67 RTYMRGVLF
+67 RTYIRGVLF
-76 VMLAA
+76 VMLTAVYSEYGIAA
-81 VHSCYGMKDCNEIA
+81 CNEIC
-95 VEHSLGTGI
+95 VEHSIGAGI
-104 YCKKNG
+104 YCKRNG
-110 SPVSREFIDTVKAK
+110 NPVTQEFIDTVKAK
-124 MKEMVAANRAIEKK
+124 MKELVAANRAIEKK
-138 SMNKANAVRLFREN
+138 SMNKANAVRLFRDN
-152 GMTDKVSLLRY
+152 GMEDKVSLLRY
-163 RCTSKVNVYSMCG
+163 RCSSKVNVYSMCG

-181 YGYMPASTGI
+181 YGYMPASTGN
-191 LKVWDIVPYDEGF
+191 LRLWDIVPYDEGF
-204 MVLMPDTE
+204 MVLTPDS
-212 DGTMV
+212 DGESV
-217 PPAKSSDKFFETL
+217 PPAKSSDKLFETL

-241 IELVGDLNDCIS
+241 IELAGDLNDCIAN
-253 SGGAEDLILVQEAL
+253 GGAEDLILVQEAL

-272 AEIAEMIREAGGK
+272 AEIAEMIRQAGGK

-310 TIGFKPHPIGLDNY
+310 TIGYKPHPIGLDNY
-324 YRDREFCPRDEY
+324 YKDREFCPRDEF

-343 LEALDIELF
+343 LEALDVELF

-358 LLNGERVELPEFNF
+358 LLNGERVEMPEFNF

-457 IAMWYSVRRGEEKH
+457 IAMWYSVRRGEELH
-471 IFPYQESA
+471 IFPHQESA

-498 EPLLFGV
+498 EPLLYGV
-505 PEDSPEYLEANR
+505 PEGSPEYLEANR
-517 LLKMLSYILGM
+517 LLKMLSYFLAM

>member
-1 MKITVGTTTK
+1 MKITVGNETR
-11 EIPEGTPL
+11 EIAEGTSL
-19 SKIAD
+19 SKIAEE
-24 AFVTE
+24 FLGE
-29 GRDRIILAKVN
+29 GKNQILLAKVN

-54 TIEFLDIKNTDAR
+54 TIEFLDITNTDAR
-67 RTYMRGVLF
+67 RTYTRGVLF

-81 VHSCYGMKDCNEIA
+81 VYKCYGIEACNEIC

-110 SPVSREFIDTVKAK
+110 TPVTQEFIDTVKAK
-124 MKEMVAANRAIEKK
+124 MKELVAANRAIEKK

-152 GMTDKVSLLRY
+152 GMNDKVSLLRY
-163 RCTSKVNVYSMCG
+163 RCTSKVNVYSMSG

-181 YGYMPASTGI
+181 YGYMPASTGR
-191 LKVWDIVPYDEGF
+191 LTLWDIVPYDEGF

-212 DGTMV
+212 TGTTV
-217 PPAKSSDKFFETL
+217 PDAKSSDKLFETL

-241 IELVGDLNDCIS
+241 IELAGDLNDCIAN
-253 SGGAEDLILVQEAL
+253 GGAEDLILVQEAL

-272 AEIAEMIREAGGK
+272 AEIAEMIKQAGGK

-358 LLNGERVELPEFNF
+358 LLNGERVEMPEFNF
-372 KTGKPEYKGNFLQ
+372 KTGKPEYKGNYLQ

-457 IAMWYSVRRGEEKH
+457 IAMWYSVRRGEELH
-471 IFPYQESA
+471 IFPHQESA

-498 EPLLFGV
+498 EPLLYGV
-505 PEDSPEYLEANR
+505 PEGTPEYLEANR
-517 LLKMLSYILGM
+517 LLKMLSYFLAM

>member
-212 DGTMV
+212 DGITV

>member
-1 MKITVGTTTK
+1 
-11 EIPEGTPL
+11 
-19 SKIAD
+19 
-24 AFVTE
+24 
-29 GRDRIILAKVN
+29 
-40 GKLQEMFKNCYWDS
+40 
-54 TIEFLDIKNTDAR
+54 
-67 RTYMRGVLF
+67 
-76 VMLAA
+76 
-81 VHSCYGMKDCNEIA
+81 
-95 VEHSLGTGI
+95 
-104 YCKKNG
+104 
-110 SPVSREFIDTVKAK
+110 
-124 MKEMVAANRAIEKK
+124 
-138 SMNKANAVRLFREN
+138 MNKANAVRLFRDH
-152 GMTDKVSLLRY
+152 GMDDKVSLLRY

-181 YGYMPASTGI
+181 YGYMPASSGI
-191 LKVWDIVPYDEGF
+191 LKVWDIVAYDEGI
-204 MVLMPDTE
+204 MVLMPDTA
-212 DGTMV
+212 DGTTA
-217 PPAKSSDKFFETL
+217 PSAKSSDKLFETL
-230 QKTNTWGSAVG
+230 QKTNSWGSAVG
-241 IELVGDLNDCIS
+241 IELAGDLNNCIAN
-253 SGGAEDLILVQEAL
+253 GGSEDLILVQEAL

-272 AEIAEMIREAGGK
+272 AEIAEMIKQSGNK

-324 YRDREFCPRDEY
+324 YKDREFCPRDEF

-343 LEALDIELF
+343 LEALDVELF
-352 NKQMTQ
+352 NRQMTQ
-358 LLNGERVELPEFNF
+358 LLNGERVEMPEFNF
-372 KTGKPEYKGNFLQ
+372 KIGKPEYKGNFLQ

-396 IHGLNDRLSYS
+396 IHGLNDKLSYS
-407 LPAESKFRIYISAL
+407 LPVESKFRIYISAL

-457 IAMWYSVRRGEEKH
+457 IAMWYSVRRGEEMH
-471 IFPYQESA
+471 IFPHQESA

-498 EPLLFGV
+498 EPLLYGV

-517 LLKMLSYILGM
+517 LLKMLSYFLAM

>member
-110 SPVSREFIDTVKAK
+110 SPVSQEFIDTVKAK

-212 DGTMV
+212 DGITV

>member
-1 MKITVGTTTK
+1 MKITVGNETR
-11 EIPEGTPL
+11 EIAVGTSL
-19 SKIAD
+19 AKIAD
-24 AFVTE
+24 AFVE
-29 GRDRIILAKVN
+29 NGRDRIILARVN
-40 GKLQEMFKNCYWDS
+40 GKLKEMFKNCYWDS
-54 TIEFLDIKNTDAR
+54 TIEFLDIVNADAR
-67 RTYMRGVLF
+67 RTYIRGVLF

-81 VHSCYGMKDCNEIA
+81 VNACYGMKASTEIT

-104 YCKKNG
+104 FCKKNG
-110 SPVSREFIDTVKAK
+110 TPVTQEFIDTVKAK
-124 MKEMVAANRAIEKK
+124 MKEYVASNRAIEKK
-138 SMNKANAVRLFREN
+138 SMNKDNAIRLFREN
-152 GMTDKVSLLRY
+152 GMDDKVRLMRY
-163 RCTSKVNVYSMCG
+163 HPSSKVNVYSMCG

-191 LKVWDIVPYDEGF
+191 LKDWDMIPYEDGF
-204 MVLMPDTE
+204 MMLMPDRE
-212 DGTMV
+212 EGTTV
-217 PPAKSSDKFFETL
+217 PPAKKSDKFFATL
-230 QKTNTWGSAVG
+230 QKTNSWGNAVG
-241 IELVGDLNDCIS
+241 IELVVDLNDCIAN
-253 SGGAEDLILVQEAL
+253 GGAEDLILVQESL
-267 LEKRV
+267 FEKRV
-272 AEIAEMIREAGGK
+272 AEIAEMIRADSGK

-310 TIGFKPHPIGLDNY
+310 THGLKPHPIGLDNY
-324 YRDREFCPRDEY
+324 YRDREFCPRDEF

-358 LLNGERVELPEFNF
+358 LLNGERVEIPEFNF

-407 LPAESKFRIYISAL
+407 LPGESKFRIYISAL

-442 IVRDARTRGSSATET
+442 IVRDARARGTSATET

-479 DVMYNSAAVY
+479 DVMFNSAAIY
-489 ELAVLKTYI
+489 ELAVLRTYI
-498 EPLLFGV
+498 EPLLYGV
-505 PEDSPEYLEANR
+505 PEGTPEYLEANR
-517 LLKMLSYILGM
+517 IRKMLSYVLPM
-528 PSESVPHN
+528 PSEGVPHN

>member
-1 MKITVGTTTK
+1 MKVTVGTTTK

-212 DGTMV
+212 DGITV

>member
-1 MKITVGTTTK
+1 MKITVGNETR
-11 EIPEGTPL
+11 EIEEGISL

-24 AFVTE
+24 AFTVNN
-29 GRDRIILAKVN
+29 RDRIILAKVN

-54 TIEFLDIKNTDAR
+54 TIEFLDITDNDAR
-67 RTYMRGVLF
+67 RTYIRGVLF

-81 VHSCYGMKDCNEIA
+81 VNACYGIEACNEIS

-104 YCKKNG
+104 YCKKLG
-110 SPVSREFIDTVKAK
+110 EPVTQEFIDTVKAK
-124 MKEMVAANRAIEKK
+124 MHEYIAANRAIEKK
-138 SMNKANAVRLFREN
+138 SMNKPNAVRLFREN
-152 GMTDKVSLLRY
+152 GMDDKVRLLRY
-163 RCTSKVNVYSMCG
+163 RCVSKVNVYCMSG

-181 YGYMPASTGI
+181 YGYMPASTGV
-191 LKVWDIVPYDEGF
+191 LKLWDIVPYEDGI
-204 MVLMPDTE
+204 MVLMPDKET
-212 DGTMV
+212 GTTV

-241 IELVGDLNDCIS
+241 IELVGDLNDCIA
-253 SGGAEDLILVQEAL
+253 SGGAEDLILVQESL

-272 AEIAEMIREAGGK
+272 SEIAEMIRSSGGK

-310 TIGFKPHPIGLDNY
+310 THGFKPHPIGLDNY

-358 LLNGERVELPEFNF
+358 LLNGERVEMPEFNF
-372 KTGKPEYKGNFLQ
+372 KTGKPEYKGNFMQ

-442 IVRDARTRGSSATET
+442 IVRDARARGTSATET
-457 IAMWYSVRRGEEKH
+457 IAMWYSVRRGEEKN

-498 EPLLFGV
+498 EPLLYGV

-517 LLKMLSYILGM
+517 LLKMLSYILAM

>member
-11 EIPEGTPL
+11 EIAEGTSL
-19 SKIAD
+19 AKIAD
-24 AFVTE
+24 EFLGEAKKNVY
-29 GRDRIILAKVN
+29 LAKVN

-54 TIEFLDIKNTDAR
+54 TIEFLDLTDTDAR
-67 RTYMRGVLF
+67 RTYIRGVLF
-76 VMLAA
+76 VMLTA
-81 VHSCYGMKDCNEIA
+81 VYAEYGIEACNEIC
-95 VEHSLGTGI
+95 VEHSIGAGI
-104 YCKKNG
+104 YCKRNG
-110 SPVSREFIDTVKAK
+110 SPVTQEFIDTVKAK
-124 MKEMVAANRAIEKK
+124 MKELVAANRAIEKK

-152 GMTDKVSLLRY
+152 GMNDKVSLLRY
-163 RCTSKVNVYSMCG
+163 RCSSKVNVYSMCG

-181 YGYMPASTGI
+181 YGYMPASTGN
-191 LKVWDIVPYDEGF
+191 LRLWDIVPYDEGF
-204 MVLMPDTE
+204 MVLTPDSTGE
-212 DGTMV
+212 SV
-217 PPAKSSDKFFETL
+217 PPAKTSDKLFETL

-241 IELVGDLNDCIS
+241 IELAGDLNDCIAN
-253 SGGAEDLILVQEAL
+253 GGAEDLILVQEAL

-272 AEIAEMIREAGGK
+272 AEIAEMIRAAGGK

-310 TIGFKPHPIGLDNY
+310 TIGYKPHPIGLDNY
-324 YRDREFCPRDEY
+324 YKDREFCPRDEF

-343 LEALDIELF
+343 LEALDVELF

-358 LLNGERVELPEFNF
+358 LLNGERVEMPEFNF

-457 IAMWYSVRRGEEKH
+457 IAMWYSVRRGEELH
-471 IFPYQESA
+471 IFPHQESA

-498 EPLLFGV
+498 EPLLYGV
-505 PEDSPEYLEANR
+505 PEGSPEYLEANR
-517 LLKMLSYILGM
+517 LLKMLSYFLAM

>member
-11 EIPEGTPL
+11 EIAEGTSL
-19 SKIAD
+19 AKIAD
-24 AFVTE
+24 EFLGEAKKNVY
-29 GRDRIILAKVN
+29 LAKVN

-54 TIEFLDIKNTDAR
+54 TIEFLDLTDTDAR
-67 RTYMRGVLF
+67 RTYIRGVLF
-76 VMLAA
+76 VMLTA
-81 VHSCYGMKDCNEIA
+81 VYAEYGIEACNEIC
-95 VEHSLGTGI
+95 VEHSIGAGI
-104 YCKKNG
+104 YCKRNG
-110 SPVSREFIDTVKAK
+110 SPVTQEFIDTVKAK
-124 MKEMVAANRAIEKK
+124 MKELVAANRAIEKK

-152 GMTDKVSLLRY
+152 GMNDKVSLLRY
-163 RCTSKVNVYSMCG
+163 RCSSKVNVYSMCG

-181 YGYMPASTGI
+181 YGYMPASTGN
-191 LKVWDIVPYDEGF
+191 LRLWDIVPYDEGF
-204 MVLMPDTE
+204 MVLTPDSTGE
-212 DGTMV
+212 SV
-217 PPAKSSDKFFETL
+217 PPAKTSDKLFETL

-241 IELVGDLNDCIS
+241 IELAGDLNDCIAN
-253 SGGAEDLILVQEAL
+253 GGAEDLILVQEAL

-272 AEIAEMIREAGGK
+272 AEIAEMIRAAGGK

-310 TIGFKPHPIGLDNY
+310 TIGYKPHPIGLDNY
-324 YRDREFCPRDEY
+324 YKDREFCPKDEY

-343 LEALDIELF
+343 LEALDVELF

-457 IAMWYSVRRGEEKH
+457 IAMWYSVRRGEELH
-471 IFPYQESA
+471 IFPHQESA

-498 EPLLFGV
+498 EPLLYGV
-505 PEDSPEYLEANR
+505 SEGSPEYLEANR
-517 LLKMLSYILGM
+517 LLKMLSYFLAM

>member
-1 MKITVGTTTK
+1 
-11 EIPEGTPL
+11 
-19 SKIAD
+19 
-24 AFVTE
+24 
-29 GRDRIILAKVN
+29 LAKVN
-40 GKLQEMFKNCYWDS
+40 GKLQEMFNTVYWDS
-54 TIEFLDIKNTDAR
+54 TIEFLDITNNDAR
-67 RTYMRGVLF
+67 RTYVRGVLF

-81 VHSCYGMKDCNEIA
+81 VNSCYGMKAVNEIS

-104 YCKKNG
+104 YCKKCG
-110 SPVSREFIDTVKAK
+110 EPITQEFIDAVKAK
-124 MKEMVAANRAIEKK
+124 MNEFVAANRAIEKK
-138 SMNKANAVRLFREN
+138 SMNKANAIRLFKEN
-152 GMTDKVSLLRY
+152 GMDDKVRLMRY
-163 RCTSKVNVYSMCG
+163 RCTSKVNVYSMNG

-181 YGYMPASTGI
+181 YGYMPASTGA
-191 LKVWDIVPYDEGF
+191 LKKWDIVPYEDGI
-204 MVLMPDTE
+204 MVLMPDKK
-212 DGTMV
+212 DGTTV
-217 PPAKSSDKFFETL
+217 PPAKSSDKLFKTL
-230 QKTNTWGSAVG
+230 QKTNSWGSAVG
-241 IELVGDLNDCIS
+241 IELVGDLNDCIAN
-253 SGGAEDLILVQEAL
+253 GGAEDLILVQEAL

-324 YRDREFCPRDEY
+324 YRDREFCPRDEF
-336 GNYDFEC
+336 GNFDFEC

-358 LLNGERVELPEFNF
+358 LLNGERVEMPEFNF
-372 KTGKPEYKGNFLQ
+372 KTGKPEYKGNFMQ

-407 LPAESKFRIYISAL
+407 LPAESKFKIYISAL

-442 IVRDARTRGSSATET
+442 IVRDARTRGTSATET
-457 IAMWYSVRRGEEKH
+457 IAMWYSVRRGEEMH
-471 IFPYQESA
+471 IFPHQESA

-498 EPLLFGV
+498 EPLLYGV
-505 PEDSPEYLEANR
+505 PENSAEYLEANR
-517 LLKMLSYILGM
+517 LLKMLSYFLAM

>member
-1 MKITVGTTTK
+1 MKITVGNETR
-11 EIPEGTPL
+11 EIEEGISL

-24 AFVTE
+24 AFSVD
-29 GRDRIILAKVN
+29 GRDRIVLAKVN

-54 TIEFLDIKNTDAR
+54 TIEFLDITDNDAR
-67 RTYMRGVLF
+67 RTYIRGVLF

-81 VHSCYGMKDCNEIA
+81 VNACYGMQASNEIS

-104 YCKKNG
+104 YCKKLG
-110 SPVSREFIDTVKAK
+110 EPVTQEFIDTVKAK
-124 MKEMVAANRAIEKK
+124 MQEYVAANRAIEKK

-152 GMTDKVSLLRY
+152 GMDDKVRLLRY
-163 RCTSKVNVYSMCG
+163 RCTSKVNVYCMSG

-181 YGYMPASTGI
+181 YGYMPASTGV
-191 LKVWDIVPYDEGF
+191 LKLWDIVPYEDGL
-204 MVLMPDTE
+204 MVLMPDTA
-212 DGTMV
+212 DGTTV
-217 PPAKSSDKFFETL
+217 PPAKSSDKFFRTL
-230 QKTNTWGSAVG
+230 QKSNTWGSAVG
-241 IELVGDLNDCIS
+241 IELVGDLNDCIA
-253 SGGAEDLILVQEAL
+253 SGGAEDLILVQESL

-272 AEIAEMIREAGGK
+272 SEIAEMIRSSGGK

-310 TIGFKPHPIGLDNY
+310 THGFKPHPIGLDNY

-358 LLNGERVELPEFNF
+358 LLNGERVEMPEFNF
-372 KTGKPEYKGNFLQ
+372 KTGKPEYKGNFMQ
-385 LGPDDILVIEG
+385 LGPEDILVIEG

-442 IVRDARTRGSSATET
+442 IVRDARARGTSATET
-457 IAMWYSVRRGEEKH
+457 IAMWYSVRRGEEKN

-498 EPLLFGV
+498 EPLLYGV

-517 LLKMLSYILGM
+517 LLKMLSYILAM